1 MFLDLLSIWLSDTLL
16 ITGKWVHVSNS
27 YVKKKKKKKEI
38 NYEAM
43 ASLVI
48 GEELRSLGIYHEK
61 VGEHNPTE

>member
-1 MFLDLLSIWLSDTLL
+1 MVVRHFANH
-16 ITGKWVHVSNS
+16 GKWVRVSNS
-27 YVKKKKKKKEI
+27 YVKKKKEI

>member
-1 MFLDLLSIWLSDTLL
+1 MVVRHFANH
-16 ITGKWVHVSNS
+16 GKWVRVSNS
-27 YVKKKKKKKEI
+27 YVKKKKEI

-43 ASLVI
+43 ANLVI

>member
-16 ITGKWVHVSNS
+16 ITGKWVRVSNS
-27 YVKKKKKKKEI
+27 YVKKKKEI